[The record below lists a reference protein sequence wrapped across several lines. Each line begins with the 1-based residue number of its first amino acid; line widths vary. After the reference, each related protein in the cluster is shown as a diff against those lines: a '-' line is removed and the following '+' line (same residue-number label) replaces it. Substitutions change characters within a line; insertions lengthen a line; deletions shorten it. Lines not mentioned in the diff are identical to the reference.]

1 MPSTATA
8 SKYLARHRKK
18 LIDEILRVNH
28 AGELGADR
36 IYYGQVTA
44 LKSREP
50 DKVPIVQH
58 MWDQEKEHLRTFE
71 KLIVQNRSERS
82 LLSPLWNV
90 GGFALG
96 YLSASLGSRAAM
108 ATTVA
113 VEKVITEHYDQ
124 QLRKLYADKDG
135 LEENKQLIELISKF
149 RNEEQEHHDTGL
161 EHEAEKT
168 PFYNLIYHGV
178 QTLCKVS
185 IKIAEKI

>member
-1 MPSTATA
+1 MSSAASNT
-8 SKYLARHRKK
+8 SKYLTRHRKK

-50 DKVPIVQH
+50 DKLPVIQH

-71 KLIVQNRSERS
+71 KLIVKNRSERS

-96 YLSASLGSRAAM
+96 FLSASLGSRAAM
-108 ATTVA
+108 V
-113 VEKVITEHYDQ
+113 VFF
-124 QLRKLYADKDG
+124 
-135 LEENKQLIELISKF
+135 ELFEI
-149 RNEEQEHHDTGL
+149 
-161 EHEAEKT
+161 
-168 PFYNLIYHGV
+168 I
-178 QTLCKVS
+178 
-185 IKIAEKI
+185 

>member
-71 KLIVQNRSERS
+71 KLIVQNRI
-82 LLSPLWNV
+82 
-90 GGFALG
+90 F
-96 YLSASLGSRAAM
+96 YLIKK
-108 ATTVA
+108 
-113 VEKVITEHYDQ
+113 KVIV
-124 QLRKLYADKDG
+124 
-135 LEENKQLIELISKF
+135 N
-149 RNEEQEHHDTGL
+149 
-161 EHEAEKT
+161 
-168 PFYNLIYHGV
+168 
-178 QTLCKVS
+178 
-185 IKIAEKI
+185 